1 MKRGYMTESKKMN
14 KKIKEMEHMDYL
26 NIIVRFAGCKKTLE
40 SMYSRD
46 RIFKKI
52 LDGEIE
58 TSHTA
63 AKGDAICRFIIKP
76 NKQGFL

>member
-1 MKRGYMTESKKMN
+1 MAKKHWKACTVETE
-14 KKIKEMEHMDYL
+14 
-26 NIIVRFAGCKKTLE
+26 F
-40 SMYSRD
+40 
-46 RIFKKI
+46 FKKI

-63 AKGDAICRFIIKP
+63 AKEDAICRFLIKP

>member
-1 MKRGYMTESKKMN
+1 MAEKHWKACTVETE
-14 KKIKEMEHMDYL
+14 
-26 NIIVRFAGCKKTLE
+26 F
-40 SMYSRD
+40 
-46 RIFKKI
+46 FKKI